1 MKTSGKGL
9 AYSYNHIQDV
19 DSIMCGYYVC
29 YFILERAK
37 RWPVRDILSG
47 GFAPPPLRGS
57 TLALG
62 GGPGALPQKN
72 LKFKVAKALEN

>member
-29 YFILERAK
+29 NLIMERAK
-37 RWPVRDILSG
+37 GRPMRDILLDFSSPEANEQMIEM
-47 GFAPPPLRGS
+47 FAVAR
-57 TLALG
+57 TG
-62 GGPGALPQKN
+62 GGTKW
-72 LKFKVAKALEN
+72 K